1 MRDKQNENRNS
12 IAALVES
19 DSFLNLEPK
28 IQKQIIDAVNRDKEK
43 QGGFIGKL
51 LGNKPVNLAIHAVL
65 ILCLALL
72 LVVVIDN
79 LHAYRVGEPIN
90 MELVNIVIPVITLTI
105 GYIFGRSAR

>member
-1 MRDKQNENRNS
+1 MRDEQDENRNA

-19 DSFLNLEPK
+19 DSFLNLDPR
-28 IQKQIIDAVNRDKEK
+28 IQKQVIDAVNRDKEK

-79 LHAYRVGEPIN
+79 LHAYRVGESIN
-90 MELVNIVIPVITLTI
+90 MDLINIVIPVITLAI
-105 GYIFGRSAR
+105 GYIFGRGAR